1 MSIFSNLCF
10 FFSVPGPLALN
21 LPYFTTKGKTSLMG
35 RSSRLLLCVDRIAK
49 THAENI
55 LLQSSHL
62 VTGVFLHFW
71 IITKC
76 IIILISTVSVI
87 TVIITCTVPSSLH
100 LLQQMFSSES
110 FGFFLIINNKKM
122 F

>member
-1 MSIFSNLCF
+1 
-10 FFSVPGPLALN
+10 
-21 LPYFTTKGKTSLMG
+21 MG
-35 RSSRLLLCVDRIAK
+35 RTCSLPLCVDRIAK
-49 THAENI
+49 THTENI

-76 IIILISTVSVI
+76 IIILIIRRI

-110 FGFFLIINNKKM
+110 FGFFLTRPYSGSCEVTPANLDGEAGTVRLSTGVL
-122 F
+122 